1 LPGSEGDSSV
11 PGISHPEDSGLE
23 VSTSVDSRAEELV
36 QRSEH
41 SSGRGYWLYQGD
53 CLELLP
59 GFPDASFDLIFADP
73 PYFLS
78 NGGFTCQSGRRAP
91 VEKGAW
97 DQSRGREEDYQFAVR
112 WLAACQRV
120 LKPTGSIWVS
130 GTQHVIFSVG
140 FAMQQL
146 GFKLLNT
153 VTWYKPNASPNLSCR
168 YFTHS
173 TELLIW
179 ASPRSGGKLR
189 HRFNYQAMK
198 AENGGKQMRDVWN
211 LPRAG
216 EEELTAD
223 GRGRVWS
230 QLTPRS
236 DEKDCGRHPTQ
247 KPLRLL
253 ERVIASSTP
262 PSARVLDPFSGSGT
276 TGVAAVRLGR
286 CFVGIDLDP
295 LYLELSERRMRA
307 ATELA
312 LGRARR
318 KRLST

>member
-1 LPGSEGDSSV
+1 LGV
-11 PGISHPEDSGLE
+11 PIR
-23 VSTSVDSRAEELV
+23 VSTLAESRLEQAEY
-36 QRSEH
+36 S
-41 SSGRGYWLYQGD
+41 RGSDHALYQGD

-59 GFPDASFDLIFADP
+59 ALGEASFDLVFADP

-97 DQSRGREEDYQFAVR
+97 DQSRGREEDHQFAVR
-112 WLAACQRV
+112 WLSACQRV
-120 LKPTGSIWVS
+120 LKPSGSIWVS

-146 GFKLLNT
+146 GFKILNT

-179 ASPRSGGKLR
+179 AAPQSAGKLR
-189 HRFNYQAMK
+189 HQFNYQAMK

-216 EEELTAD
+216 EEELAAD
-223 GRGRVWS
+223 GRGRLWS
-230 QLTPRS
+230 QLTPRR
-236 DEKDCGRHPTQ
+236 DEKEWGRHPTQ

-253 ERVIASSTP
+253 QRVIASGLDDDSWGSTSIRSIWISV
-262 PSARVLDPFSGSGT
+262 SAACGPRHSFRSPAGAGRKPRDRAQIGIASQPEPEGKNHLSLD
-276 TGVAAVRLGR
+276 
-286 CFVGIDLDP
+286 
-295 LYLELSERRMRA
+295 
-307 ATELA
+307 ATLRSA
-312 LGRARR
+312 F
-318 KRLST
+318 

>member
-1 LPGSEGDSSV
+1 MRGAHCGANLLRDAEHSKAADYTLYCGDS
-11 PGISHPEDSGLE
+11 
-23 VSTSVDSRAEELV
+23 
-36 QRSEH
+36 
-41 SSGRGYWLYQGD
+41 
-53 CLELLP
+53 LELLP
-59 GFPDASFDLIFADP
+59 HFPQASFDLVFADP

-91 VEKGAW
+91 VAKGAW
-97 DQSRGREEDYQFAVR
+97 DKSRGREEDYKFAVC
-112 WLAACQRV
+112 WLAECQRV

-179 ASPRSGGKLR
+179 AAPQSEGKLR
-189 HRFNYQAMK
+189 HRFNYLAMK

-211 LPRAG
+211 LPRTG
-216 EEELTAD
+216 EEELFDDA
-223 GRGRVWS
+223 RGRVWS
-230 QLTPRS
+230 LLTPRKN
-236 DEKDCGRHPTQ
+236 EKAWGKHPTQ

-253 ERVIASSTP
+253 ERVISSSTSP
-262 PSARVLDPFSGSGT
+262 GARVLDPFSGSGT
-276 TGVAAVRLGR
+276 TGVAALKLGR
-286 CFVGIDLDP
+286 RFAGIDLDAG
-295 LYLELSERRMRA
+295 YLRLAERRMRA
-307 ATELA
+307 AVQLRFESH
-312 LGRARR
+312 RR
-318 KRLST
+318 SA

>member
-1 LPGSEGDSSV
+1 MVSS
-11 PGISHPEDSGLE
+11 SFA
-23 VSTSVDSRAEELV
+23 SRADDVLE
-36 QRSEH
+36 QARH
-41 SSGRGYWLYQGD
+41 SGGRRYALYQGN

-59 GFPDASFDLIFADP
+59 RFPEASFDLVFADP

-78 NGGFTCQSGRRAP
+78 IGGFTCQSGRRAP
-91 VEKGAW
+91 VEKGTW
-97 DQSRGREEDYQFAVR
+97 DQSRGREQDYQFALG

-120 LKPTGSIWVS
+120 LKPSGSIWVS

-179 ASPRSGGKLR
+179 ASPQSSGKLR
-189 HRFNYQAMK
+189 HQFNYLAMK

-211 LPRAG
+211 LPRVG

-230 QLTPRS
+230 QPTPPKQ
-236 DEKDCGRHPTQ
+236 EKGWGKHPTQ

-253 ERVIASSTP
+253 QRVIASSTSSP
-262 PSARVLDPFSGSGT
+262 ALVLDPFSGSGT
-276 TGVAAVRLGR
+276 TGVAAIALGHR
-286 CFVGIDLDP
+286 FVGIDLDP
-295 LYLELSERRMRA
+295 LYLEISQRRLNAAAKSPRQGAAAKPPLSASER
-307 ATELA
+307 
-312 LGRARR
+312 G
-318 KRLST
+318 RLSA

>member
-1 LPGSEGDSSV
+1 MG
-11 PGISHPEDSGLE
+11 
-23 VSTSVDSRAEELV
+23 VSTSVSTPALDRLSQAEYSRG
-36 QRSEH
+36 
-41 SSGRGYWLYQGD
+41 SGHTLYQGD

-59 GFPDASFDLIFADP
+59 ALGEASFDLVFADP

-97 DQSRGREEDYQFAVR
+97 DQSRGREEDHQFAVR
-112 WLAACQRV
+112 WLSACQR
-120 LKPTGSIWVS
+120 LLRPSGSIWVS

-146 GFKLLNT
+146 GFKILNT

-179 ASPRSGGKLR
+179 AAPQSGGKPR
-189 HRFNYQAMK
+189 HQFNYQAMK

-216 EEELTAD
+216 EEELAAD
-223 GRGRVWS
+223 GRGRLWS
-230 QLTPRS
+230 QLTPRQ
-236 DEKDCGRHPTQ
+236 DEKEWGRHPTQ

-253 ERVIASSTP
+253 QRVIASSTSP
-262 PSARVLDPFSGSGT
+262 AALVLDPFCGSGT
-276 TGVAAVRLGR
+276 TGVAALGLGR
-286 CFVGIDLDP
+286 RFVGIDLDA
-295 LYLELSERRMRA
+295 LYLDLSKRRLRA
-307 ATELA
+307 AQQLA
-312 LGRARR
+312 LTGRRGKKTAPSGSDRD
-318 KRLST
+318 RLAT